1 MLKRF
6 WSERSLDVQS
16 GTMMKRKASPR
27 THPNPHG
34 SDQGLPL
41 FSQSLSKVLRANDE
55 VYHS

>member
-6 WSERSLDVQS
+6 WSERSLDLQS

-41 FSQSLSKVLRANDE
+41 FSQSLSKVLQTRLE
-55 VYHS
+55 